1 MKNPQYNFIKKEH
14 LCKAVRPSF
23 TKFSTTK
30 EQEIIKRSVHV
41 PFNHSL
47 DLQNTRIR
55 FYSNTAVVERPKTP
69 TVPKATKTSDT
80 FKRMFIQKEA
90 SAQVSAASSTA
101 IGNQAQRSA
110 TLLNDVNESEEEEVD
125 IEGDDDK
132 WDAEEDEEE
141 ELNGGNDNNEDEEE
155 VELEN
160 EEENSGGYTSKIR
173 NMAIA
178 KLLDLKHT
186 VEVINISI
194 KDSNCNNRKSRIKSL
209 LYRKVHSILLQ
220 ENIDPISIELA
231 KLSLSQILN
240 YKKDDLFFD
249 DGTNSLIDEALDRLM
264 PYSISNNKDSLLSLI
279 DELKYK
285 EPSKNSTKYQ
295 ILNAVETILSLWKSA
310 SPKSEYTYLRKFESL
325 LEIILDDAELIMSDG
340 ESICASTRDCL
351 RSSLKEVDEEMTKFG
366 RRIDLLIKCSR
377 LDTSAELCSIEFKK
391 DDANNTDI
399 IHQQSKNA
407 RVNVCILNSLNCFT
421 NAFDNQ
427 VLSVD
432 FVGTNGYM
440 TQMFWCKEVI
450 VTQKVCS
457 LSIPTD
463 VYDLGSLRNTLKYLY
478 LWKKHLLVLSA
489 KVIQSLHCNKRKYSL
504 IETCEEDSSP
514 RQCTPDMQLADVFMT
529 PHRRTKK

>member
-194 KDSNCNNRKSRIKSL
+194 KDSNCNNQIYSIAAKSFKK
-209 LYRKVHSILLQ
+209 YNDVQ
-220 ENIDPISIELA
+220 
-231 KLSLSQILN
+231 LSQEDQYLEMTKNTNKQFSKIVACIEEYEKESKPVTLKRL
-240 YKKDDLFFD
+240 KKYAEDGAKYTDKKLKTNVEDIVVTPIEQEKTSADLFFAVQQR
-249 DGTNSLIDEALDRLM
+249 E
-264 PYSISNNKDSLLSLI
+264 
-279 DELKYK
+279 KY
-285 EPSKNSTKYQ
+285 
-295 ILNAVETILSLWKSA
+295 
-310 SPKSEYTYLRKFESL
+310 ESMFRW
-325 LEIILDDAELIMSDG
+325 AT
-340 ESICASTRDCL
+340 CY
-351 RSSLKEVDEEMTKFG
+351 EEG
-366 RRIDLLIKCSR
+366 
-377 LDTSAELCSIEFKK
+377 
-391 DDANNTDI
+391 
-399 IHQQSKNA
+399 
-407 RVNVCILNSLNCFT
+407 
-421 NAFDNQ
+421 
-427 VLSVD
+427 
-432 FVGTNGYM
+432 
-440 TQMFWCKEVI
+440 
-450 VTQKVCS
+450 QK
-457 LSIPTD
+457 
-463 VYDLGSLRNTLKYLY
+463 
-478 LWKKHLLVLSA
+478 
-489 KVIQSLHCNKRKYSL
+489 
-504 IETCEEDSSP
+504 
-514 RQCTPDMQLADVFMT
+514 
-529 PHRRTKK
+529 

>member
-1 MKNPQYNFIKKEH
+1 MVDNPFIPKNI
-14 LCKAVRPSF
+14 
-23 TKFSTTK
+23 
-30 EQEIIKRSVHV
+30 
-41 PFNHSL
+41 
-47 DLQNTRIR
+47 
-55 FYSNTAVVERPKTP
+55 
-69 TVPKATKTSDT
+69 
-80 FKRMFIQKEA
+80 
-90 SAQVSAASSTA
+90 
-101 IGNQAQRSA
+101 NQALIYQDD
-110 TLLNDVNESEEEEVD
+110 NDYNRQYTY
-125 IEGDDDK
+125 
-132 WDAEEDEEE
+132 
-141 ELNGGNDNNEDEEE
+141 NNHH
-155 VELEN
+155 VELIDADERFVQMLPVSN
-160 EEENSGGYTSKIR
+160 GYTNQPNAEYNNVNPYLSNIYQD
-173 NMAIA
+173 I
-178 KLLDLKHT
+178 LPT
-186 VEVINISI
+186 EEIQVINQT
-194 KDSNCNNRKSRIKSL
+194 RK
-209 LYRKVHSILLQ
+209 Q
-220 ENIDPISIELA
+220 
-231 KLSLSQILN
+231 
-240 YKKDDLFFD
+240 KKDDLFFD

-264 PYSISNNKDSLLSLI
+264 PYSISNNKDSLRSLI

-391 DDANNTDI
+391 NDASNTDI